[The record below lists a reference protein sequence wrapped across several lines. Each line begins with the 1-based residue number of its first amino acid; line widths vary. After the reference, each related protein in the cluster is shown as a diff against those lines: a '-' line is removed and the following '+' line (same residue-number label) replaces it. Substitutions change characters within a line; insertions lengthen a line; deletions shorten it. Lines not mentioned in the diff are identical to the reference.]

1 MVPIRFIRS
10 SLIVLAIAIGTGV
23 SPVLT
28 GGPVAAQDGDTY
40 VVVKKKPEAPPATSQ
55 TVTPIVAAPPGVV
68 DARPN
73 TGSVYIGAASGP
85 SSGEPV
91 YTGPSPGYVGAAS
104 GAASGPAVNA
114 GVAPNL
120 AARVMER
127 KLGSEGFQR
136 FIGQLETMK
145 TEAGTGRGAPMADRW
160 FDNAAPRTGD
170 DRNLKPAGTPAFGIG
185 GAAPPPPPVPVTEV
199 RGTFKPATVR
209 DAAAVTKTYGS
220 IPGGV
225 VLEGV
230 VGGLGSYGQVV
241 YDRRFNA
248 FILDNRV
255 VYFIKVPPRTVSV
268 MSSAIAKDDL
278 VGVSLG
284 DTQIVYGKVP
294 ENSELAN
301 DLKLADHFLGG
312 IVFAQGHWTEGYRFP
327 NNYMPKKKSSG
338 GFSMAVF
345 FNFNG
350 FQFRVAKDELVLS
363 GVNFDVRLLPL
374 SQTKS
379 RDGGHLPDETA
390 IAQGRTV
397 PEYESNVRHLT
408 DNIGYYRREE
418 IIERMFSYGE
428 VAAFLRGLKAA
439 GFDLEALSRSMITS

>member
-1 MVPIRFIRS
+1 MKKAVRIVS
-10 SLIVLAIAIGTGV
+10 YVLAATTLLALSNPARAQTGD
-23 SPVLT
+23 S
-28 GGPVAAQDGDTY
+28 VAPGDTY
-40 VVVKKKPEAPPATSQ
+40 VVPKKTAGAPPPSQ

-73 TGSVYIGAASGP
+73 TGSVYVGAASGS
-85 SSGEPV
+85 SSGDVV

-104 GAASGPAVNA
+104 GATSGSAVYA
-114 GVAPNL
+114 GGSGGAPNL

-127 KLGSEGFQR
+127 KLGSEGFQQLM
-136 FIGQLETMK
+136 GQLQSMK

-160 FDNAAPRTGD
+160 FDNAAPRTGND
-170 DRNLKPAGTPAFGIG
+170 DGLRPVGTRITANSVPA
-185 GAAPPPPPVPVTEV
+185 PVAEV
-199 RGTFKPATVR
+199 RSTFKPATVQ
-209 DAAAVTKTYGS
+209 DANSVLRTYKS

-230 VGGLGSYGQVV
+230 VGGLGSYSQVV

-248 FILDNRV
+248 FILDNRI
-255 VYFIKVPPRTVSV
+255 VYFIKVPPRTVSTL
-268 MSSAIAKDDL
+268 SSAIAKNDL

-284 DTQIVYGKVP
+284 DTQIVYGGVP
-294 ENSELAN
+294 ENSEIAN

-312 IVFAQGHWTEGYRFP
+312 IVFAQGRWTEGYRLA
-327 NNYMPKKKSSG
+327 NNYVPKKRAG
-338 GFSMAVF
+338 EGFSLAVF

-350 FQFRVAKDELVLS
+350 FQLRAAKDELVLS

-379 RDGGHLPDETA
+379 KDGGHLPDQTA
-390 IAQGRTV
+390 IAQGKTV

-408 DNIGYYRREE
+408 ENIAYYRRED
-418 IIERMFSYGE
+418 IVDRMFSYGE

-439 GFDLEALSRSMITS
+439 GFDLEALARSMIAP